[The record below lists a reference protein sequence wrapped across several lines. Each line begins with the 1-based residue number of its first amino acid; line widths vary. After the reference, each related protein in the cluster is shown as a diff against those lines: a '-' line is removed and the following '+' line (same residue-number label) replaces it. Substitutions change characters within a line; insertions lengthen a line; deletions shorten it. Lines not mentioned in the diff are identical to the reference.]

1 MQHSGE
7 VAPSNRLAQAAV
19 PSGARPGAW
28 TLLGG
33 AGTFVIMLVAL
44 YAAFLYAPGEAV
56 QGNVQR
62 IFYVHLS
69 LAWLSYL
76 AFFVVVAGSVGYL
89 WRRTRRWDHLA
100 RASAEIGVLFTTLF
114 IATGSIWARPV
125 WGVWWT
131 WDARLTTSLVLWFIY
146 VGYLMLRGA
155 IGDRER
161 AARAAAVVGVLGFV
175 DVPISFLSVT
185 WWRTV
190 HPPATTVIREAG
202 PGMPTEMLTTLLL
215 MLAAFTILYVFLLR
229 FRILLEGLRDAVWEL
244 ERDRTS

>member
-7 VAPSNRLAQAAV
+7 VAPSSRLAQAAV
-19 PSGARPGAW
+19 RSGSRPGAW
-28 TLLGG
+28 TLLGS
-33 AGTFVIMLVAL
+33 AVTFVIMLAAL

-56 QGNVQR
+56 QGDVQR

-76 AFFVVVAGSVGYL
+76 AFFVVVVGSVGYL
-89 WRRTRRWDHLA
+89 WRRTRRWDRLGH
-100 RASAEIGVLFTTLF
+100 ASAEIGVLFTTLF
-114 IATGSIWARPV
+114 IATGSIWAKPV

-161 AARAAAVVGVLGFV
+161 AARAAAVVGIIGFV
-175 DVPISFLSVT
+175 DVPISYLSVT

-190 HPPATTVIREAG
+190 HPPATTVIRAEG
-202 PGMPTEMLTTLLL
+202 PAMPPEMFTTLML
-215 MLAAFTILYVFLLR
+215 MLVAFTLLYLFLLR
-229 FRILLEGLRDAVWEL
+229 FRITLGGLRDAVWDM

>member
-1 MQHSGE
+1 MQHSGD
-7 VAPSNRLAQAAV
+7 VAPSSQLGQAAV
-19 PSGARPGAW
+19 SSGSRPGTW
-28 TLLGG
+28 TLL
-33 AGTFVIMLVAL
+33 ASAFTFAIMLVAL
-44 YAAFLYAPGEAV
+44 YATFLYAPAEAV
-56 QGNVQR
+56 QGNVFR

-69 LAWLSYL
+69 LAWLAYL
-76 AFFVVVAGSVGYL
+76 AFVVVFVGSVGYL
-89 WRRTRRWDHLA
+89 WRQTRGWDHLA
-100 RASAEIGVLFTTLF
+100 KASAEIGVLFTTLVLV
-114 IATGSIWARPV
+114 TGSIWARPV

-175 DVPISFLSVT
+175 DVPISFLSVF

-190 HPPATTVIREAG
+190 HPPATTVAESG
-202 PGMPTEMLTTLLL
+202 GLTPEMRITLLL
-215 MLAAFTILYVFLLR
+215 MLVAFTALYVFLLR
-229 FRILLEGLRDAVWEL
+229 FKMVLEGLRDSVWDM